1 MWNNIVSFVKTHLI
15 SLLCGV
21 AALVFVG
28 ATLWGMSL
36 DSVKNRMQERVSSAA
51 EVKRYESSA
60 INDAKIDAEKRRGE
74 LFQKE
79 FEATLDVA
87 HSINK
92 RDPLVTGLF
101 PTAQNQAVKFEF
113 VNKYK
118 GALEQMRAELM
129 ADGPPT
135 AADIAEEE
143 QNIIDLAQQEAESK
157 TEDTPNPSMK
167 PGLQQPQT
175 PTVQGRPLGG
185 EEFTGGG
192 RGRYPPSPD
201 EYYGGEGSEFAGR
214 RPGRGGGA
222 EFAGGRGPM
231 MAGMNVQSVN
241 ISIPPDQQK
250 YNKEYRAA
258 VNKAKSIRCY
268 ADVRSWH
275 VSPIV
280 ESQLAPTPEDLW
292 KAQVGLWIQQDV
304 AKAVAEVNNE
314 AAAAV
319 QDGDPY
325 VEHSPV
331 KRIVA
336 ARVYGYTGLEKPLM
350 FAMASASGGTS
361 DAAGPSKSFTDRKS
375 DEQFDVLRFTV
386 TVVVDQREVTKV
398 VDRICRQNFY
408 KCVGVRYAPMSPE
421 DPKLGFMYG
430 TAPVIQVTLDF
441 EGYMSRAVFAALMPE
456 EVRKA
461 LGITLEGSGG

>member
-36 DSVKNRMQERVSSAA
+36 DSVKNRMQERVSAA
-51 EVKRYESSA
+51 GEIKRFESSA

-79 FEATLDVA
+79 FEATLEVA

-92 RDPLVTGLF
+92 REPLVPGLF

-118 GALEQMRAELM
+118 GSLEQMRADLM

-175 PTVQGRPLGG
+175 PTIPGRPIGG
-185 EEFTGGG
+185 EEFAGG
-192 RGRYPPSPD
+192 RRYPPSPE
-201 EYYGGEGSEFAGR
+201 EYYGAEGGEFAGR
-214 RPGRGGGA
+214 RPGRGGG
-222 EFAGGRGPM
+222 EFGPGRGAM
-231 MAGMNVQSVN
+231 MAGMNVPSVN
-241 ISIPPDQQK
+241 VTIPADQQK

-280 ESQLAPTPEDLW
+280 ESQLAPSPEDLW
-292 KAQVGLWIQQDV
+292 KAQVGLWLQQDV

-331 KRIVA
+331 KRIVS
-336 ARVYGYTGLEKPLM
+336 ARIFGYTGAEKPLL
-350 FAMASASGGTS
+350 FPMASGATGSS
-361 DAAGPSKSFTDRKS
+361 DVAGPAKSFTDRKS
-375 DEQFDVLRFTV
+375 DAQFDVLRFTV
-386 TVVVDQREVTKV
+386 TMVVDQREVTRV
-398 VDRICRQNFY
+398 IDRVCRQNFY
-408 KCVGVRYAPMSPE
+408 KCVGVRYAPLSPE
-421 DPKLGFMYG
+421 DAKVGFMYG
-430 TAPVIQVTLDF
+430 TAPVTQVTLDF
-441 EGYMSRAVFAALMPE
+441 EGYMSRAVFATLMPE